1 MIDNDSVFGITT
13 IYCDSEGCDYDE
25 DFEGIDGRVDFGS
38 AIGEAKRNGWTMI
51 KVDGEWEH
59 YCPMCSEE
67 RKERK

>member
-1 MIDNDSVFGITT
+1 MIDTDKCFSTTT

-25 DFEGIDGRVDFGS
+25 MFDGFDGHVFVKE
-38 AIGEAKRNGWTMI
+38 AIREAKENGWTMI

-67 RKERK
+67 RREKK